1 MPGHMGGVDGNTVHI
16 TITEWLGAGQ
26 AYKSANTEFL
36 SMKHSCTEFSAPA
49 DFIVKC
55 S

>member
-1 MPGHMGGVDGNTVHI
+1 MPELMGGVDGNMVHI